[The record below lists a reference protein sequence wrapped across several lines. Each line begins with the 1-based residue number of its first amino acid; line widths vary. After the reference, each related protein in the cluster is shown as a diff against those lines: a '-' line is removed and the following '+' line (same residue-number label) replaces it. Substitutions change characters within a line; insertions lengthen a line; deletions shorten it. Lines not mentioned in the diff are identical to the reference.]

1 MRKNE
6 CFIHRLKIFRKSSI
20 VFLLLAMLSLS
31 ITGCGSS
38 KTAVTSSDDPSLRCK
53 EIKDFSKDN
62 DFWDYAYKNIPTI
75 SYSEIE
81 GGEYDNSYVCVDA
94 IVLYSHEL
102 AGSYDLLLAFNLND
116 NDYTDQSFMPDATG
130 NGSCKYGYKLI
141 PDLSAGTSVKIC
153 SYVSKGRL
161 NYYLTGIEK
170 TNLKNTL
177 DTSQYMKDRNEKM
190 ESERD
195 DYLAQITETPQ
206 SDNPL
211 MNADLNTG
219 TVYSGDKS
227 KVLGSYGYINI
238 SKAVLKNIT
247 EEQFEEFAQEKVKDN
262 PWYNWVSIICED
274 GTGICFSGSDIYY
287 PSYGKLDTD
296 GAITDGYGDITWDFD
311 ANSYTYT
318 PRQ

>member
-1 MRKNE
+1 
-6 CFIHRLKIFRKSSI
+6 
-20 VFLLLAMLSLS
+20 
-31 ITGCGSS
+31 
-38 KTAVTSSDDPSLRCK
+38 
-53 EIKDFSKDN
+53 
-62 DFWDYAYKNIPTI
+62 
-75 SYSEIE
+75 
-81 GGEYDNSYVCVDA
+81 
-94 IVLYSHEL
+94 
-102 AGSYDLLLAFNLND
+102 
-116 NDYTDQSFMPDATG
+116 
-130 NGSCKYGYKLI
+130 
-141 PDLSAGTSVKIC
+141 
-153 SYVSKGRL
+153 
-161 NYYLTGIEK
+161 
-170 TNLKNTL
+170 
-177 DTSQYMKDRNEKM
+177 MKDRNEKM